1 MTLLQDLKYA
11 LRTLSSRPGFT
22 AIAIGTIA
30 LAIGVNSAMF
40 SFFNGTVLN
49 PLPYDEPE
57 RLVRL
62 FERPPNGLESNVSS
76 LNYADW
82 AEQNTVFENVAARA
96 LWGATL
102 TTGGE
107 PLRLRAARVSAAF
120 FDINGT
126 RPAIGRPFRSGEDE
140 PGNDHVVLLS
150 HALWES
156 RFGSDPTLVGRNIV
170 LDGEPYVVIGILP
183 RGSAFDRSFAQLW
196 KPLAFQPS
204 ERTRNFHWID
214 VFAKLAPGVT
224 LDQARA
230 EMDVIARRIA
240 QEHPDS
246 NKGWGVTLAPLE
258 EVVVGPRLRTAAMV
272 LFAAT
277 SLVLLIGCANL
288 ASLALARGIS
298 RDREIGIRASL
309 GASRW
314 RLARQFLTESLL
326 LSIGGGIVGIGVAY
340 LALAGLRALLPP
352 FALPAEVT
360 IRMDVPVTLFALAA
374 SAVTGLLFGLA
385 PAVQASKTDLVGAIK
400 GHDRG
405 SMPGTP
411 GGRLRSGLVVIEV
424 ALAFVLLVGAGLLV
438 RTLTSLLE
446 VDSGFDSRN
455 VLTAGLPVSA
465 SRYADPLALNTYLD
479 AIREAV
485 EAVPGV
491 DETALTSAI
500 PLQGPGYGMPY
511 QIADRELVELT
522 NRPWGFFKM
531 VSASYFRTLS
541 IELEAGRS
549 LRDTDT
555 AGAPRV
561 VVVNESFARQNF
573 PNEDPIGKRLFVQQI
588 VPGQLDLG
596 PEIPWEIVGVIK
608 DEKIN
613 SLSEAGVV
621 GMYVSNRQSPVYSN
635 NLIVRANVDP
645 QTLQR
650 SIRAAIDGVDKS
662 QALSNVRTLEQ
673 IEAQSV
679 VDTRLQSTLLGV
691 FAVVA
696 LLLAGVGIYGVISYT
711 VAQRAREMGIRAA
724 LGARTGD
731 LLSLVFRGGMRLV
744 VIGLAI
750 GVAAALA
757 TTRIMGTMLYGV
769 SVRDPKTMV
778 IVALVLGATASFAC
792 IVPARRITRIDP
804 NVALRGND

>member
-11 LRTLSSRPGFT
+11 FRTMLSRPGFT
-22 AIAIGTIA
+22 AIAIGTVA

-49 PLPYDEPE
+49 PLPYAEPQ

-62 FERPPNGLESNVSS
+62 FERLPSGVAGNVSS
-76 LNYADW
+76 LNYLDW
-82 AEQNTVFENVAARA
+82 AEQNAVFENVAARA

-107 PLRLRAARVSAAF
+107 PVRLRAARVSAGF
-120 FDINGT
+120 FDITGT
-126 RPAIGRPFRSGEDE
+126 RPAIGRSFQPAESR

-156 RFGSDPTLVGRNIV
+156 RFGADPGVVGRNIV
-170 LDGEPYVVIGILP
+170 LDAEPYVVIGVLP

-196 KPLAFQPS
+196 KPLAFEPS

-214 VFAKLAPGVT
+214 VFAKLAPGVK
-224 LDQARA
+224 LAEAQA
-230 EMDVIARRIA
+230 EMNVIAGRIA
-240 QEHPDS
+240 QQHPDS
-246 NKGWGVTLAPLE
+246 NKGWGVTVVPLE
-258 EVVVGPRLRTAAMV
+258 EVVVGPQLRTAAFV

-288 ASLALARGIS
+288 ASLALARGIA
-298 RDREIGIRASL
+298 RDREIGVRASL

-314 RLARQFLTESLL
+314 RLARQLLTESLL

-340 LALAGLRALLPP
+340 LALAGLQALLPP

-360 IRMDVPVTLFALAA
+360 IRMDVPVMLFALAA
-374 SAVTGLLFGLA
+374 SIVTGLLFGLA

-400 GHDRG
+400 GRDRG
-405 SMPGTP
+405 SLRGAP
-411 GGRLRSGLVVIEV
+411 GGRLRSGLVVAEV

-438 RTLTSLLE
+438 RTLASLLE
-446 VDSGFDSRN
+446 VDRGFDSHD
-455 VLTAGLPVSA
+455 VLTAGLPVSS
-465 SRYADPLALNTYLD
+465 SRYADPVALNAYLD
-479 AIREAV
+479 SVRDALG
-485 EAVPGV
+485 AVPGV
-491 DETALTSAI
+491 RETAFTSAI

-511 QIADRELVELT
+511 QIADHELIEVT

-531 VSASYFRTLS
+531 VSASYFATLG
-541 IELEAGRS
+541 IELRAGRS

-561 VVVNESFARQNF
+561 MVVNESFARLNF
-573 PNEDPIGKRLFVQQI
+573 PNEDPVGKRVLVQQI

-596 PEIPWEIVGVIK
+596 PEIPWEVVGVIK

-613 SLSEAGVV
+613 TLRETGVV

-650 SIRAAIDGVDKS
+650 SIRAAIDRVDKS

-673 IEAQSV
+673 IEGQSV
-679 VDTRLQSTLLGV
+679 VDNRLQSALLGA

-696 LLLAGVGIYGVISYT
+696 LLLATVGIYGVISYT

-724 LGARTGD
+724 LGARTKD
-731 LLSLVFRGGMRLV
+731 LLGLVFRGGMGPV
-744 VIGLAI
+744 AIGLAL

-757 TTRIMGTMLYGV
+757 TTHLMDTMLYGV
-769 SVRDPKTMV
+769 SVRDPVTLLV
-778 IVALVLGATASFAC
+778 VALVLGGVASFAC
-792 IVPARRITRIDP
+792 LVPARRITKIDP
-804 NVALRGND
+804 NVTLRAND